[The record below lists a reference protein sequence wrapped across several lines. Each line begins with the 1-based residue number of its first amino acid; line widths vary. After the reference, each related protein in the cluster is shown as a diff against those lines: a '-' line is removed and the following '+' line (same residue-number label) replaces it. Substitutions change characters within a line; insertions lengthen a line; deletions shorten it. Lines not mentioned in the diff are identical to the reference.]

1 MSASRTM
8 FITSAGGSAST
19 AGASAQASVAA
30 RPRQMFFMRIS
41 SWKIGCMLAD
51 SYAPAFTLAI
61 GLFRLAGGILVL
73 VARMRRP
80 AARVEQAENGL
91 VLFADRVQGAEPPQ
105 EVRQMREA
113 LGIAA
118 GARAGGRETRPAA
131 HARHALGNQGNDT

>member
-1 MSASRTM
+1 MTM
-8 FITSAGGSAST
+8 NITSAVGSAST
-19 AGASAQASVAA
+19 LGASAQASVTEC
-30 RPRQMFFMRIS
+30 PRMMFFMRIS
-41 SWKIGCMLAD
+41 SCKTGFMLSY

-118 GARAGGRETRPAA
+118 GARAGGPATRPPA
-131 HARHALGNQGNDT
+131 HAPHALGNQGNDT